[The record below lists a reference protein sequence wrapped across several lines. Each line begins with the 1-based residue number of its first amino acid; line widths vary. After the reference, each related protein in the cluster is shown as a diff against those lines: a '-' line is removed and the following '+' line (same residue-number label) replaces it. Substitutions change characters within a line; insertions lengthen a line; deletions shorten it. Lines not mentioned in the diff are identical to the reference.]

1 MPTQQHR
8 LPVIDTAKRWLQRL
22 VRSQNNSNDV
32 PFPWQQFTVLA
43 LVRICEPIAFMSV
56 FPYAYYMVE
65 SFHVAE
71 SEEKIALFVGMITS
85 AFTFAEF
92 SSGVFWGRLS
102 DKIGRKPVLI
112 MGLIGTAISM
122 LVFGFAPNFPTAMV
136 ARALGGLLNGN
147 IGVLQTTVAELVT
160 SKEQQPRAYSI
171 MPFIWCLG
179 SIIGPYLGGALARPV
194 LSYPAIFKPGTIFDR
209 FPFLLPNLV
218 CIGILIIGIT
228 IGTLFLEE
236 THVEKKHR
244 RDRGVELGRWLLGRS
259 WSGHEEV
266 IEPMETKIGLIKEME
281 SDEIYEDQP
290 PEYRSREPS
299 PRSSSIGNVRPPEID
314 LDLEEPKRS
323 RRVGFKN
330 ALTKPVVCVIVGYG
344 ILAYHSVSFDQLMP
358 IFLSTPPSE
367 KDIDLPLKF
376 TGGLALSTKTI
387 GYMLAVQGIYSL
399 FAQIFLFP
407 FLVNQLGA
415 LRSLRLAMFIWPPI
429 YFAVPYL
436 ILLPSTLQKP
446 AAYVALL
453 SKITLH
459 VICFPGI
466 SLLLA
471 NTIPSKNVMG
481 TVNGLASSVASLS
494 RALGPSITGLLHSQG
509 LRSGYSIIAWWALGI
524 VCVIGAIESLFMEE
538 TDQKQEHDIK
548 TDTTSEQ
555 IPSVCQHQ
563 QSLYPEPLVVSEEVG
578 LLSNMFTTSE
588 ISEPLEMSIDDK
600 SERP

>member
-1 MPTQQHR
+1 MLALRHR
-8 LPVIDTAKRWLQRL
+8 LPFIALGKRWWQKLIQ
-22 VRSQNNSNDV
+22 SKDNSNDV

-194 LSYPAIFKPGTIFDR
+194 LSYPGIFKAGTIFDR

-218 CIGILIIGIT
+218 CIGILIVGIT

-236 THVEKKHR
+236 THAEKKHR
-244 RDRGVELGRWLLGRS
+244 RDHGVELGRWLLGRFS
-259 WSGHEEV
+259 SRHEEV
-266 IEPMETKIGLIKEME
+266 AEPMEVKAGLISEME
-281 SDEIYEDQP
+281 NEELYEDQP
-290 PEYRSREPS
+290 PEYRSRESS
-299 PRSSSIGNVRPPEID
+299 PRPSSIGNVRPREID
-314 LDLEEPKRS
+314 VDLEGPRRS

-358 IFLSTPPSE
+358 IFLSTPPSKAE
-367 KDIDLPLKF
+367 IDLPFKF

-387 GYMLAVQGIYSL
+387 GYMLAVQGFYSL
-399 FAQIFLFP
+399 FAQLFLFP
-407 FLVNQLGA
+407 LLVQRLGA
-415 LRSLRLAMFIWPPI
+415 LRTLRLALFTWPPI

-436 ILLPSTLQKP
+436 ILLPSALQIP
-446 AAYVALL
+446 VAYVALL

-459 VICFPGI
+459 VICFPAI
-466 SLLLA
+466 ALLLA

-481 TVNGLASSVASLS
+481 SINGLASSVASLS

-509 LRSGYSIIAWWALGI
+509 LHSGYSIIAWWALGV
-524 VCVIGAIESLFMEE
+524 VCVIGATESLLMEE
-538 TDQKQEHDIK
+538 AEPKCQHD
-548 TDTTSEQ
+548 TETVTGTNEQTTSA
-555 IPSVCQHQ
+555 CQRQ
-563 QSLYPEPLVVSEEVG
+563 QSLCPETLVVSEEAG
-578 LLSNMFTTSE
+578 LLSLTSSE
-588 ISEPLEMSIDDK
+588 ISDPLEIALDD
-600 SERP
+600 RPEKD